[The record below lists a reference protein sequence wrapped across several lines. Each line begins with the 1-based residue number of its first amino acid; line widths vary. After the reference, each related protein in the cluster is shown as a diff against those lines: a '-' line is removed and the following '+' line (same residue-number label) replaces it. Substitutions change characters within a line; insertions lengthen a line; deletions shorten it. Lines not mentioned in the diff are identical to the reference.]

1 MDKGPRKKS
10 PTLEEYARIHRPDLS
25 AAEAAKLLGVTDRTI
40 VRHRARLGLSQATAG
55 GPAARPSPE
64 LLAEIEDRLNDGW
77 PVREIERTYGT
88 TWRTVTR
95 HFPGRSWTKSQAG
108 AYGRLVTNLR

>member
-25 AAEAAKLLGVTDRTI
+25 AADAAKLLGVTERTI
-40 VRHRARLGLSQATAG
+40 VRHRARLGLSQASPGA
-55 GPAARPSPE
+55 AARPTPE
-64 LLAEIEDRLNDGW
+64 RLAEIEARLNDGW

-95 HFPGRSWTKSQAG
+95 HFPGRSWTKAQAG
-108 AYGRLVTNLR
+108 SFGRLVTNLR